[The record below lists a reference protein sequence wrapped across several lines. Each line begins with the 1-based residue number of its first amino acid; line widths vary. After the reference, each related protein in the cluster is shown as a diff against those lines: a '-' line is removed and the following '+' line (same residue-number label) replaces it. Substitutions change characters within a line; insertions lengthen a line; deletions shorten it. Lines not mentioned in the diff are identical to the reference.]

1 MSLLLIGLAIVILG
15 GIAALAA
22 QQRANTASLLGA
34 GGALIGCGIA
44 FAGALQAL
52 LTGGLE
58 SLRLPWAVPLG
69 GFHLQLDALSALF
82 LLPVLGLSGIAA
94 VYGAEYLRGSLRP
107 QAIGFSWFCY
117 NLLIASM
124 ALVIIAADGV
134 LFLVAWEVM
143 ALSSFFLVA
152 FEHERKE
159 VRQAAWT
166 YLIASH
172 LGTAFVVAFFLILGA
187 RAGSF
192 DFDRI
197 GGIAGARAG
206 LLFLFAI
213 IGFGTKA
220 GFMPLHVWLPE
231 AHPAAPSHVSAVMSG
246 VMIKTGIYGI
256 LRAVTLL
263 DPPSA
268 WWGWLLVA
276 IGLTS
281 GVLGVLFA
289 LAQHDL
295 KRLLAYH
302 SVENI
307 GIIALGLGVGLIGMS
322 TQRPWLAVI
331 GFAGALLH
339 VVNHAVFKGLLF
351 LGAGAVQH
359 ATGTREIDHLGGLL
373 KRMPWT
379 GAAFLVG
386 AAAISGLPPLNGFV
400 SEFLIYLGAFH
411 GSAALSGANAVASL
425 FVILALAL
433 IGGLALACF
442 AKAFGIIFLGEPRS
456 EHVLHA
462 HEAGLA
468 MRLPMLLLAALCL
481 AIGLC
486 APRVVLAMAPA
497 VGCIVR
503 MPPAETA
510 HVLSAAALPLSGIV
524 LCAAGFLF
532 LAALLG
538 WARLR
543 VAGRDAPARTGTWDC
558 GYARPTARMQYTASS
573 FAQPLTDLFR
583 VFLGTRRKFTPPQ
596 GALPTQ
602 PSAFHSETP
611 DVFTERCFRPLGDG
625 LAWLMAHPRRL
636 QLGRVQVYVL
646 YVALTLIALLIWYV
660 GRLS

>member
-1 MSLLLIGLAIVILG
+1 MSLLLIGLAIVIFS

-22 QQRANTASLLGA
+22 QRRADTASLLGA

-52 LTGGLE
+52 LTGGVE

-124 ALVIIAADGV
+124 ALVIVAADGV

-152 FEHERKE
+152 FDHERKE

-197 GGIAGARAG
+197 GGVAGARAG
-206 LLFLFAI
+206 LLFLFAV

-307 GIIALGLGVGLIGMS
+307 GIIALGMGVGLIGMS
-322 TQRPWLAVI
+322 AQRPALAVI

-339 VVNHAVFKGLLF
+339 GVNHAVFKGLLF

-411 GSAALSGANAVASL
+411 GGAALSGANAVASL

-468 MRLPMLLLAALCL
+468 MRLPMLFLAALCL

-503 MPPAETA
+503 MPLAETV

-538 WARLR
+538 WTRLR
-543 VAGRDAPARTGTWDC
+543 IAGRDAPARTGTWDC

-611 DVFTERCFRPLGDG
+611 DIFTERCFRPLGNG
-625 LAWLMAHPRRL
+625 IAWLMAHPRRL

>member
-1 MSLLLIGLAIVILG
+1 MSLLLIGLAIVTLG

-22 QQRANTASLLGA
+22 NRRADAASLIGA
-34 GGALIGCGIA
+34 GSALIGCGIA
-44 FAGALQAL
+44 FAGALRAL
-52 LTGGLE
+52 LAGGME

-69 GFHLQLDALSALF
+69 GFHVQLDALSALF
-82 LLPVLGLSGIAA
+82 LLPVLGLSGVAA
-94 VYGAEYLRGSLRP
+94 VYGAGYLRGSLRP
-107 QAIGFSWFCY
+107 KALGFSWFCY

-124 ALVIIAADGV
+124 SLVIVAADGV

-152 FEHERKE
+152 FEHERRE
-159 VRQAAWT
+159 VRDAAWT
-166 YLIASH
+166 YLIATH

-197 GGIAGARAG
+197 GGVSGARAG
-206 LLFLFAI
+206 LLFLFAV

-246 VMIKTGIYGI
+246 VMIKTGIYGL

-263 DPPSA
+263 GAPA
-268 WWGWLLVA
+268 EWWGWLLVG

-307 GIIALGLGVGLIGMS
+307 GIIALGLGIGLLGVSAGM
-322 TQRPWLAVI
+322 PALAAL

-411 GSAALSGANAVASL
+411 GGAALSGANAVAAI
-425 FVILALAL
+425 FVVLALAL

-456 EHVLHA
+456 EHALHA
-462 HEAGLA
+462 HEAGPA
-468 MRLPMLLLAALCL
+468 MRLPMLLLAAVCL

-486 APRVVLAMAPA
+486 APQVVRAMAPA
-497 VGCIVR
+497 VGCIVAA
-503 MPPAETA
+503 PPAETA
-510 HVLSAAALPLSGIV
+510 RLLSAAALPLSGVV

-538 WARLR
+538 WFGSGSRAAIGRRGRARGT
-543 VAGRDAPARTGTWDC
+543 AATPGR
-558 GYARPTARMQYTASS
+558 
-573 FAQPLTDLFR
+573 
-583 VFLGTRRKFTPPQ
+583 RRGCSTPPRRS
-596 GALPTQ
+596 
-602 PSAFHSETP
+602 PS
-611 DVFTERCFRPLGDG
+611 R
-625 LAWLMAHPRRL
+625 
-636 QLGRVQVYVL
+636 
-646 YVALTLIALLIWYV
+646 
-660 GRLS
+660 